1 MAGGKLSPR
10 QKMINLMYLVFLAM
24 IALNMGKQVL
34 DAFGLVNQKFESSN
48 KRANEGTSNA
58 LAELANKA
66 NENQAQYGEI
76 YEQSKQIKEL
86 SDGLYS
92 YIQDIKTKVEDVI
105 GQKDI
110 PVNQRNYQ
118 AMDQSDFTD
127 NYFFAEGAQAKA
139 HASEFIEKMKTYRE
153 GVLKVLGDN
162 PAYKALADKVSVNF
176 NTDDVKD
183 REGRT
188 VKWLHFNFEG
198 FPYIATLAKLS
209 MMQSD
214 ILTTQQEF
222 FDTALAG
229 SLKSQVS
236 MTNYTTLLEQS
247 KGAYYQGEKFDGSIV
262 LGRKDAT
269 TRPNEVDIAIDGRK
283 LGTSEY
289 TIEDGRVKL
298 NISAGNTGDHKI
310 TGNLYF
316 DQDGKRIAVP
326 VAQSFSVIPKPNSA
340 VISADKMNV
349 VYRGVD
355 NPITISMPGVPDNKI
370 SASAPGLSK
379 ASGSGAWVMRPG
391 QGREVTIHVTGEL
404 AGQKFSSSKMFR
416 IKNIPRAVTSLGGQI
431 GNAKLPKANVSVM
444 PVMAVLEDFD
454 FDLKLQVN
462 EFKVFIPGQPSVYVK
477 GSRMNEQARAAVL
490 RAKRGDKIQIFD
502 VKASIIGNSELRLP
516 PVSPIVVE
524 ITN

>member
-1 MAGGKLSPR
+1 
-10 QKMINLMYLVFLAM
+10 
-24 IALNMGKQVL
+24 
-34 DAFGLVNQKFESSN
+34 
-48 KRANEGTSNA
+48 
-58 LAELANKA
+58 
-66 NENQAQYGEI
+66 
-76 YEQSKQIKEL
+76 
-86 SDGLYS
+86 
-92 YIQDIKTKVEDVI
+92 
-105 GQKDI
+105 
-110 PVNQRNYQ
+110 
-118 AMDQSDFTD
+118 
-127 NYFFAEGAQAKA
+127 
-139 HASEFIEKMKTYRE
+139 
-153 GVLKVLGDN
+153 
-162 PAYKALADKVSVNF
+162 
-176 NTDDVKD
+176 
-183 REGRT
+183 
-188 VKWLHFNFEG
+188 
-198 FPYIATLAKLS
+198 

-236 MTNYTTLLEQS
+236 MTNYTTLLEQG

-349 VYRGVD
+349 VYRGVA

-391 QGREVTIHVTGEL
+391 QGR
-404 AGQKFSSSKMFR
+404 
-416 IKNIPRAVTSLGGQI
+416 
-431 GNAKLPKANVSVM
+431 
-444 PVMAVLEDFD
+444 
-454 FDLKLQVN
+454 
-462 EFKVFIPGQPSVYVK
+462 
-477 GSRMNEQARAAVL
+477 
-490 RAKRGDKIQIFD
+490 
-502 VKASIIGNSELRLP
+502 
-516 PVSPIVVE
+516 
-524 ITN
+524 